1 MPNMTLSLPEDVYKI
16 VKNHKEV
23 RWSEIARRAIE
34 DYAKKIALLNAMTA
48 QSDLSEEDI
57 MTLDT
62 KVKSGIQQHY
72 RNKASRIK
80 GRKPDSS

>member
-1 MPNMTLSLPEDVYKI
+1 MPNMTLSHPEDVYKI

-34 DYAKKIALLNAMTA
+34 DYAKKIALLNTMTA
-48 QSDLSEEDI
+48 QSDLTEEDI

-72 RNKASRIK
+72 RKKASRIK

>member
-1 MPNMTLSLPEDVYKI
+1 
-16 VKNHKEV
+16 
-23 RWSEIARRAIE
+23 
-34 DYAKKIALLNAMTA
+34 MTA

-72 RNKASRIK
+72 RNKASQIK